1 MANGGMWPMRQ
12 SDRGGLLVSAIKD
25 APEGAAA
32 LERAKAKIAS
42 AAPGTFVELDKD
54 ELDAVV
60 GEPDTA
66 AEARPSALERA
77 IAKHRA
83 CKPGQVLEMDA
94 EEWAAFFPWVNKT
107 DESAAKNGARAADAR
122 VRERILEKLTE
133 SQPKPASR
141 SALATAADVVDHRRA
156 AYGSPKENFQ
166 RIADFWSISMRD
178 KLKPGETVSLADVAQ
193 MMRLVKEARLIETPD
208 HFDSLVDICGY
219 VDCQQQ
225 VLP

>member
-12 SDRGGLLVSAIKD
+12 SDRGGLLVSAIAD
-25 APEGAAA
+25 AQADSIVDDAIARAKTNITTSMQHAPTA
-32 LERAKAKIAS
+32 LERAEAKIR
-42 AAPGTFVELDKD
+42 AAGGRSMVELDTD
-54 ELDAVV
+54 ELDALLTKQAAPAP
-60 GEPDTA
+60 EPKA
-66 AEARPSALERA
+66 A
-77 IAKHRA
+77 
-83 CKPGQVLEMDA
+83 
-94 EEWAAFFPWVNKT
+94 T
-107 DESAAKNGARAADAR
+107 
-122 VRERILEKLTE
+122 
-133 SQPKPASR
+133 R

-225 VLP
+225 VL